1 MKDYKINIKLML
13 RTKFLQSGKNKKEI
27 EKKVNDVIINSIKSD
42 KVLNSLFFDEFN
54 PKLKIKIKRI
64 RK

>member
-13 RTKFLQSGKNKKEI
+13 KAKFLQSGKNKKEI

-42 KVLNSLFFDEFN
+42 KVLYSLFFDEFN

>member
-13 RTKFLQSGKNKKEI
+13 KTKFLQSGKNKKEI

-42 KVLNSLFFDEFN
+42 KVLYSLFIDDFN